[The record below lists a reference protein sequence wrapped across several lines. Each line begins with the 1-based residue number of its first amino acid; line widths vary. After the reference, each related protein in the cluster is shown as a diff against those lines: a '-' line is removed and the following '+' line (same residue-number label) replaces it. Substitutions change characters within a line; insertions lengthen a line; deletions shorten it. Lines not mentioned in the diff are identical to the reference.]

1 MNRENLITE
10 IQNKL
15 NQAYMNKDLEDVDKL
30 IRDVFNDVEKLRQPV
45 DNKEVRTNK
54 MYRFEVSGFCE
65 LDINANSYDEAA
77 EKCEK
82 RMKDLFASSLFTDYK
97 FVGEVDDF
105 GEIEDLQ
112 NNP

>member
-1 MNRENLITE
+1 MNREELITE

-15 NQAYMNKDLEDVDKL
+15 NQAYMNRDLEDVDKL

-45 DNKEVRTNK
+45 DNSQVKTNK

-65 LDINANSYDEAA
+65 LDISANSYDEAT

-82 RMKDLFASSLFTDYK
+82 SMKDLFTNSLFTNFT
-97 FVGEVDDF
+97 FVGEVDEF
-105 GEIEDLQ
+105 GEVVEDW
-112 NNP
+112 